1 MKKITFYY
9 LFILAFVFVFQSC
22 SSDSDNTVV
31 DVNNTEL
38 SFNDISTK
46 SITVKTSD
54 SWTAE
59 AIFPTGVTP
68 WFEISPTSGNG
79 GSHFISV
86 KILEVNYGK
95 ETRTGTVIIKSG
107 GITQSVEIKQDPYP
121 KIELSTLTA
130 NVPAAGGSSE
140 PITLD
145 INTDWTL
152 DFKKDNSFLL
162 DYVISPANYGTAGT
176 YTLTFT
182 TTEANITDADKTAAL
197 YINSGREAKI
207 INITQKKVVPDE
219 FYQDKDVVTLQQSTK
234 GAGVNLLFMGD
245 GFTEESMGKGIGS
258 YEKAMRQA
266 MENFFSIEPYKS
278 YRSYFNVYM
287 IAAISETSTF
297 GSSAGKTKFKCY
309 FGNGTLIEFDDN
321 VSKEYIDHTFKGTT
335 VQEGDITVGLI
346 LNSTRYAGT
355 CTMWSHGLSISRCPM
370 SASAAPNNFK
380 GLVQHEMG
388 GHGFARVADEY
399 IYNATEQVPQSEIN
413 LRRQWQGY
421 GAYQNV
427 DFTSNLSNILWKD
440 FIGRTG
446 YENVGAYEGGL
457 TYGKGV
463 WRPESNSCMNNN
475 VPYYNAQ
482 TRWLAVKR
490 IMSIA
495 KVSFTFE
502 QFLQADVIDQS
513 SQSYARAKAAD
524 RAMPPLHPPIMID

>member
-9 LFILAFVFVFQSC
+9 FLIFTFIFAFQSC
-22 SSDSDNTVV
+22 SSDSDNIVL
-31 DVNNTEL
+31 DVNHTEL
-38 SFNDISTK
+38 SFTDISTK
-46 SITVKTSD
+46 SVTISTTD
-54 SWTAE
+54 NWTAE
-59 AIFPTGVTP
+59 AIFPAGVTP
-68 WFEISPTSGNG
+68 WFEISPTSGSG
-79 GSHFISV
+79 GSHYISV
-86 KILEVNYGK
+86 KTLDLNYGK
-95 ETRTGTVIIKSG
+95 EARTGTILIRSNN
-107 GITQSVEIKQDPYP
+107 ITQSVEIKQTPYP
-121 KIELSTLTA
+121 QIELSALTS
-130 NVPAAGGSSE
+130 NVPADGGSSE

-145 INTDWTL
+145 VNTDWTVDL
-152 DFKKDNSFLL
+152 KKDSSFPLNFNF
-162 DYVISPANYGTAGT
+162 SPTNYGTAGT

-182 TTEANITDADKTAAL
+182 ATEANLTDANKTAAL
-197 YINSGREAKI
+197 YITSGKETKI
-207 INITQKKVVPDE
+207 INITQKRVTSNI
-219 FYQDKDVVTLQQSTK
+219 FYEDKDVVTLQQSTK

-245 GFTEESMGKGIGS
+245 GFTEESMDKGTGA
-258 YEKAMRQA
+258 YEKAMKQA

-297 GSSAGKTKFKCY
+297 GSSPGNTKFKCY
-309 FGNGTLIEFDDN
+309 FGNGTLIGYNSDTSMVYINRVFKDTN
-321 VSKEYIDHTFKGTT
+321 V
-335 VQEGDITVGLI
+335 QQGDITVGLI

-355 CTMWSHGLSISRCPM
+355 CDMWSHGLSISRCPM
-370 SASAAPNNFK
+370 STSPAPNNFK

-399 IYNATEQVPQSEIN
+399 IYNATEQIPQSEIN
-413 LRRQWQGY
+413 LRRTWQGY

-440 FIGRTG
+440 FIGRSG
-446 YENVGAYEGGL
+446 YEQVGAYEGAL
-457 TYGKGV
+457 TYGMGV

-495 KVSFTFE
+495 KVPFSFE

-513 SQSYARAKAAD
+513 AQSYARAKAAD